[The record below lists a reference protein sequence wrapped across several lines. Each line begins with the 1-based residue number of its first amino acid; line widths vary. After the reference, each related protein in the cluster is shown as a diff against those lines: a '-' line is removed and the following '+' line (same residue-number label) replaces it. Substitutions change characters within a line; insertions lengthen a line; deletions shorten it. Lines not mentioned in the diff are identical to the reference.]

1 MSTDKNNKSFVS
13 RVLSAHAAMA
23 VSVCAILYIL
33 CFTGTMLVFK
43 EEIELWEQ
51 VGEPIVMDISPSAAQ
66 KAVEAGFET
75 AVKKEHLYILM
86 PSNRTQ
92 RVLVGT
98 DEGEI
103 FADADGNIAG
113 PVSMPWATFVNDLH
127 YYLTLPKSFGMTVV
141 AIFGVFLFAII
152 MSGFLAHPNII
163 KDAFAFR
170 RTKSEQIKQVDL
182 HNRLS
187 VWTAPF
193 TIAVTLTGTMIGLA
207 TITAIAV
214 GLIKYDGHFE
224 AVFEPIFGEHL
235 PEDETAAP
243 VANIERAIH
252 YMNENYADKPI
263 VYVLIHEPG
272 TKGQFVQ
279 VYAEHTR
286 RLIYAEKYNFNGEGE
301 FIGTVG
307 SADGHLGQQM
317 ADSMYKV
324 HFGYFGGYPVK
335 VAYVLFGIAMLYII
349 HSGTKIY
356 FLKRRAKGKGS
367 LPLEGAW
374 KGVIWGTPSM
384 LIFILLLSQILPLIN
399 PYMVA
404 IYWVG
409 LIGICFY
416 MSVFQSRKHSSL
428 IAEEAN

>member
-1 MSTDKNNKSFVS
+1 MSTEKNNKTFVS
-13 RVLSAHAAMA
+13 RVLSAHGAMA

-33 CFTGTMLVFK
+33 CFTGSVLVFK
-43 EEIELWEQ
+43 DEIELWEQ
-51 VGEPIVMDISPSAAQ
+51 IDEPVVNTISPAAAQ
-66 KAVEAGFET
+66 KAIEAGFET

-86 PSNRTQ
+86 PTDRVQ

-98 DEGEI
+98 DEGEV
-103 FADADGNIAG
+103 FADENGNLAG
-113 PVSMPWATFVNDLH
+113 AVDQPWSEFLLELH
-127 YYLTLPKSFGMTVV
+127 YYLTLPNTFGMTVV

-152 MSGFLAHPNII
+152 LSGFLAHPNII

-170 RTKSEQIKQVDL
+170 RSKSEQIKQVDI

-193 TIAVTLTGTMIGLA
+193 TIAVTLSGTMIGLA

-214 GLIKYDGHFE
+214 GLIKYDGDFE

-235 PEDETAAP
+235 PADETIAP
-243 VANIERAIH
+243 VANIERAMH
-252 YMNENYADKPI
+252 YMNENHADKPI
-263 VYVLIHEPG
+263 VYVLVHEPR
-272 TKGQFVQ
+272 TKGQFIQ

-286 RLIYAEKYNFNGEGE
+286 RLIYAEKYNFDGAGE
-301 FIGTVG
+301 FLGTVG

-367 LPLEGAW
+367 LALEGAW
-374 KGVIWGTPSM
+374 NGVIWGTPGM
-384 LIFILLLSQILPLIN
+384 LLLTLLLSQLVPAVH
-399 PYMVA
+399 PYLVA
-404 IYWVG
+404 LYWVS
-409 LIGICFY
+409 LMVTCFI
-416 MSVFQSRKHSSL
+416 MATRNRLGSKGSVS
-428 IAEEAN
+428 AEPA